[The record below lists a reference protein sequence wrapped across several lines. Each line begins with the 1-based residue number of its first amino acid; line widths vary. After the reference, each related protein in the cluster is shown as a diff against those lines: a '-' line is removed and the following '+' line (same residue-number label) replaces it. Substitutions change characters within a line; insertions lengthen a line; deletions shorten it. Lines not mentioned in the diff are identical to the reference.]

1 VLVLGS
7 EGGTA
12 LMAIPAGVLL
22 LAGGAKLLLP
32 AGASAGVADAGLP
45 AWATR
50 PLGGLEAA
58 VGAVCLLH
66 PSTLSLAAMA
76 VLYGGF
82 AIWTSVRLARGRRG
96 GCGCLWGD
104 EQLDGVHV
112 AVDVGLA
119 AISVAAALRPP
130 PSLPAV
136 IGADPMLAVP
146 LLASLCCGVYC
157 VTLVMR
163 HLSESFA
170 AYRPVRG
177 PSQ

>member
-1 VLVLGS
+1 MLVLGS

-22 LAGGAKLLLP
+22 LAGGAKLLFP
-32 AGASAGVADAGLP
+32 AGASEGVADAGLP

-58 VGAVCLLH
+58 LGALCLLR
-66 PSTLSLAAMA
+66 PSALSLTAMA

-112 AVDVGLA
+112 AVDVALA
-119 AISVAAALRPP
+119 AVSIAAALRPP
-130 PSLPAV
+130 PSLPTV
-136 IGADPMLAVP
+136 IAANPLLAVP

-163 HLSESFA
+163 HLSESFS
-170 AYRPVRG
+170 AYHPTRG
-177 PSQ
+177 AQG

>member
-1 VLVLGS
+1 MLVLGS

-22 LAGGAKLLLP
+22 LAGSAKLLFP
-32 AGASAGVADAGLP
+32 AGAAGGVADSGLP

-58 VGAVCLLH
+58 VGAACLVR
-66 PSTLSLAAMA
+66 PSTLSLAIMA
-76 VLYGGF
+76 ALYGGF
-82 AIWTSVRLARGRRG
+82 AVWTSVRLARGRRG

-112 AVDVGLA
+112 AVDVALA
-119 AISVAAALRPP
+119 AVSLAAALRPP
-130 PSLPAV
+130 PSLPSV
-136 IGADPMLAVP
+136 IGANPLLAVP

-170 AYRPVRG
+170 AYRPARG
-177 PSQ
+177 SQG

>member
-1 VLVLGS
+1 MLVLGS

-32 AGASAGVADAGLP
+32 AGAAGGVADAGLP
-45 AWATR
+45 AWAMR
-50 PLGGLEAA
+50 PLGGVEAA
-58 VGAVCLLH
+58 VGAICLVR
-66 PSTLSLAAMA
+66 PSALWLAAMA

-104 EQLDGVHV
+104 EQLDAVHV
-112 AVDVGLA
+112 AVDVALA
-119 AISVAAALRPP
+119 AVSLAAALRPP
-130 PSLPAV
+130 PSLPSV
-136 IGADPMLAVP
+136 IGAHPMLAVP
-146 LLASLCCGVYC
+146 LLASLSCGVYC

-163 HLSESFA
+163 HLSEALA
-170 AYRPVRG
+170 AYRPARG
-177 PSQ
+177 AEG

>member
-1 VLVLGS
+1 MLVLGS

-22 LAGGAKLLLP
+22 LAGGAKLVFP
-32 AGASAGVADAGLP
+32 ARATSGVAEAGLP

-58 VGAVCLLH
+58 VGALCLMR

-82 AIWTSVRLARGRRG
+82 AMWSGVRLARGRRG

-112 AVDVGLA
+112 AVDVALA
-119 AISVAAALRPP
+119 AVSLAAAFRPP
-130 PSLPAV
+130 PSLPSV
-136 IGADPMLAVP
+136 IGAHP
-146 LLASLCCGVYC
+146 LLAAPLVAGLCCGAYC

-170 AYRPVRG
+170 AYRPAREAEG
-177 PSQ
+177 